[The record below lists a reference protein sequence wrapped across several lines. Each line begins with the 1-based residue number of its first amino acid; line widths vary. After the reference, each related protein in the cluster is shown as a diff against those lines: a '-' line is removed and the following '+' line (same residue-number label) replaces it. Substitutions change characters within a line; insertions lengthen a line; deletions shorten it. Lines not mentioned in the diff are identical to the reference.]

1 MTYDTSHLRY
11 PGNICI
17 SGLTAAGKT
26 THSLLLAGEF
36 GLTFVSG
43 SQVRLFQSG
52 VFPIQQKDFWVTTE
66 GKSLWREEVF
76 EKVEVE
82 LLRLESLATGY
93 VFDTFTMP
101 WLHKAP
107 ALCIWLESDIDSRA
121 IKSLISHRG
130 LTNVDIDSY
139 ATKIHEKDD
148 TTLGIYKRLYGID
161 IAADHT
167 CFNLVI
173 DISSF
178 ISEPSLDASLRS
190 IARAHRLIRAATGYY
205 LTKSSAFQEELRS
218 AITGNAQYIIY
229 NSLL

>member
-1 MTYDTSHLRY
+1 MENDRSHLKY
-11 PGNICI
+11 PGNVCI

-52 VFPIQQKDFWVTTE
+52 VFPIQQKDFWLTAE

-76 EKVEVE
+76 ERVEVE
-82 LLRLESLATGY
+82 LLRLELLSTGY

-107 ALCIWLESDIDSRA
+107 ALCIWLESNIDSRA
-121 IKSLISHRG
+121 IKSIVSHRG
-130 LTNVDIDSY
+130 ATNFSVESY
-139 ATKIHEKDD
+139 AAKIRDKDD
-148 TTLGIYKRLYGID
+148 TTLGIYKRLYDID
-161 IAADHT
+161 IATDHA
-167 CFNLVI
+167 CFDLVI

-178 ISEPSLDASLRS
+178 ITEPSLDASLRS

-205 LTKSSAFQEELRS
+205 LTKSDAFHEELRS
-218 AITGNAQYIIY
+218 AIADNTQYIIY
-229 NSLL
+229 NSLP

>member
-1 MTYDTSHLRY
+1 MTIDTTHLKY
-11 PGNICI
+11 PGNVCI

-26 THSLLLAGEF
+26 THCLLLSGEF

-52 VFPIQQKDFWVTTE
+52 VFPIQQKDFWVTAE
-66 GKSLWREEVF
+66 GKSLWKEEVF
-76 EKVEVE
+76 ERVEVE

-101 WLHKAP
+101 WLHRAP
-107 ALCIWLESDIDSRA
+107 SLCIWLESDLSSRA

-130 LTNVDIDSY
+130 LTSFTLDTY
-139 ATKIHEKDD
+139 AEKIRNKDD
-148 TTLGIYKRLYGID
+148 ATLAIYKRLYD
-161 IAADHT
+161 ISIEANQAKFD
-167 CFNLVI
+167 LVF

-178 ISEPSLDASLRS
+178 ITGPSLDGSLRS

-205 LTKSSAFQEELRS
+205 LTRTDAFLEELRRE
-218 AITGNAQYIIY
+218 AADNAPFILH

>member
-1 MTYDTSHLRY
+1 MTNDTSHLRY
-11 PGNICI
+11 PGNVCV

-52 VFPIQQKDFWVTTE
+52 VFPIQQKDFWVTAE

-76 EKVEVE
+76 ERVEVE

-121 IKSLISHRG
+121 IKSKISHRG
-130 LTNVDIDSY
+130 LTNFGVDSY
-139 ATKIHEKDD
+139 SAKIRDKDD
-148 TTLGIYKRLYGID
+148 TTLGIYKRLYD
-161 IAADHT
+161 T
-167 CFNLVI
+167 
-173 DISSF
+173 
-178 ISEPSLDASLRS
+178 
-190 IARAHRLIRAATGYY
+190 
-205 LTKSSAFQEELRS
+205 
-218 AITGNAQYIIY
+218 
-229 NSLL
+229 

>member
-1 MTYDTSHLRY
+1 MKNDTSHLRY
-11 PGNICI
+11 PGSVCV
-17 SGLTAAGKT
+17 SGLTASGKT

-52 VFPIQQKDFWVTTE
+52 VFPIQQKDFWVTPE

-76 EKVEVE
+76 ERVEIE
-82 LLRLESLATGY
+82 LLRLESLAAGY

-101 WLHKAP
+101 WLHKTS

-121 IKSLISHRG
+121 IKSMISHRG
-130 LTNVDIDSY
+130 LTSLGLDGY
-139 ATKIHEKDD
+139 AAKIRDKDD
-148 TTLGIYKRLYGID
+148 TTLGIYKRLYDID
-161 IAADHT
+161 IATDHA
-167 CFNLVI
+167 CFDLAI

-178 ISEPSLDASLRS
+178 IIEPSLEASLRS
-190 IARAHRLIRAATGYY
+190 IARAHRVIRAATGYY
-205 LTKSSAFQEELRS
+205 LTRSRAFREELQ
-218 AITGNAQYIIY
+218 AATADNAQYIIH